1 MIEALTSSS
10 SGPSVSVHGWIAVII
25 VIGGITGSLLAIG
38 GFLGFVVKVSRPLA
52 RVLETLIEIANQFRP
67 NSGSSLHDTVVRIEE
82 HAAEAVEQGKAAKTQ
97 GEETHAKLEELWD
110 YTHDFKH
117 DVVNGLSKNS
127 LSAATVKRLAE
138 EIGPR
143 PQRIDDPP
151 RRRKS

>member
-52 RVLETLIEIANQFRP
+52 RVLETLIEIANEFRP

-82 HAAEAVEQGKAAKTQ
+82 HAAEAVEQGKAAKAQ
-97 GEETHAKLEELWD
+97 GEATHAKLEELWD

-117 DVVNGLSKNS
+117 DMVNGLMENG
-127 LSAATVKRLAE
+127 LAAATVTRLAQQLAPE
-138 EIGPR
+138 
-143 PQRIDDPP
+143 P
-151 RRRKS
+151 RRMKGE